1 MTPASRPWAL
11 LQATGTTLTGLHG
24 MGPSGAA
31 RLLAGA
37 GEVTRFPAKA
47 HFASWDGTAPTG
59 ASSGDQVRHRLPG
72 AGNRQTSRVLHIMAV
87 AGSATPPRAAPTT
100 TASVLSP
107 PGHGTTLH
115 VQLPAGPSAAPTPPR
130 GTLSP
135 LPVWRTSRRD
145 EDS

>member
-24 MGPSGAA
+24 MGPSGTA

-47 HFASWDGTAPTG
+47 HFASWDGTAPIG

-72 AGNRQTSRVLHIMAV
+72 PGTGRPAGCCTSWPSS
-87 AGSATPPRAAPTT
+87 GSATPPRAAPTT

>member
-24 MGPSGAA
+24 MGPSGTA

-47 HFASWDGTAPTG
+47 HFASWDGTAPIG

-87 AGSATPPRAAPTT
+87 VRLRNPTEGRAYYDRLGP
-100 TASVLSP
+100 
-107 PGHGTTLH
+107 
-115 VQLPAGPSAAPTPPR
+115 QPAGPRNNPARPASGRPQRRTHAAAR
-130 GTLSP
+130 YP
-135 LPVWRTSRRD
+135 LAASSVAH
-145 EDS
+145 